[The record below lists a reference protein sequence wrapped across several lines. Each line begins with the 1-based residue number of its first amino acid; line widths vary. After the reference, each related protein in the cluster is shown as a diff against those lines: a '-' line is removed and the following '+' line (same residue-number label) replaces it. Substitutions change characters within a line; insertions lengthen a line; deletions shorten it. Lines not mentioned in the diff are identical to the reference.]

1 VVAFAVVDMLVEL
14 VVAVNI
20 VDFVAFVGVVVV
32 EYLAAADFV
41 AENFVVTNIAE
52 TVMVPFV
59 EPVTFVAATS
69 VAVKSVVVTSEVV
82 RLEAVTFGVVTFGVV
97 AIGVVT
103 IVGEQCVDI
112 LLVLAQQLI
121 DLNLELIY
129 LKSCAADS
137 TLTPSSILDLSEFDL
152 QALDQPHAV

>member
-1 VVAFAVVDMLVEL
+1 MVAFAVVDMLVEL

-20 VDFVAFVGVVVV
+20 VDFVAFVGVVVL
-32 EYLAAADFV
+32 EYFVAADFV
-41 AENFVVTNIAE
+41 VENFVVTNIAE

-59 EPVTFVAATS
+59 EPVTS
-69 VAVKSVVVTSEVV
+69 VAVTSMVVTSLVVTLEV
-82 RLEAVTFGVVTFGVV
+82 VTFGVVTFGVA

-103 IVGEQCVDI
+103 IVGEQYVDI

-129 LKSCAADS
+129 LKSYVVDS

-152 QALDQPHAV
+152 QALDRPHAV